1 MNPHIVVI
9 EVNVADLRPTY
20 CVRMPDLVIHDEL
33 ISSHGA
39 LSVYHASI
47 DELNRR
53 YGGSEEDL
61 HLHVDELL
69 PPRGAFVVARL
80 DGHPIGG
87 VGLRSISDPEL
98 RLAEIKRLWVRPD
111 QRRHGVGA
119 LLMTAVE
126 ERARELGY
134 LQLYLESG
142 YAQPEALELYRTH
155 GWDTIELYPSGAH
168 SYHLATRFTKVL

>member
-1 MNPHIVVI
+1 
-9 EVNVADLRPTY
+9 
-20 CVRMPDLVIHDEL
+20 MPDLIIHDEL

-39 LSVYHASI
+39 LSVYYASI

-53 YGGSEEDL
+53 YGGSDEDKL
-61 HLHVDELL
+61 LHVEELL
-69 PPRGAFVVARL
+69 PPSGTFVVARL

-87 VGLRSISDPEL
+87 VGLRTISVPEL
-98 RLAEIKRLWVRPD
+98 RLGEIKRLWVRPD

-119 LLMTAVE
+119 LLMSAVE
-126 ERARELGY
+126 ERAREIGY

-155 GWDTIELYPSGAH
+155 GWDSVEEYPPGAH
-168 SYHLATRFTKVL
+168 SYHLASRFTKLL